1 MIHALAAH
9 ERKSC
14 LTNPPPVLDVLV
26 MSVCLQALLGLK
38 VEELES
44 PRLRLESN
52 DRFRQMHD
60 GAISSDRPP
69 HYVIDI
75 LEVENNCLRWRTGI
89 VALLAHADVG
99 VGLEGLCTLLAFPTD
114 A

>member
-1 MIHALAAH
+1 MIYALAAH
-9 ERKSC
+9 KRKSC
-14 LTNPPPVLDVLV
+14 LANPPPVLNVLV

-38 VEELES
+38 VEKLES

-69 HYVIDI
+69 HHVVDI
-75 LEVENNCLRWRTGI
+75 LEIKNNRLRRGTGI

-99 VGLEGLCTLLAFPTD
+99 VGLEGLYIWLAFPKD